1 MIAAVLSRTT
11 GVLVYLPN
19 IYEAKRLF
27 PSGHDVVAVLIHQL
41 VVGEVLHMPVPMTIT
56 PLKPPG
62 VVSTIHFQVCRSSVG
77 DTNSETDEL
86 SVDASF
92 TLVWNKLNFVA
103 QRSTFLKTNRDAQTL
118 DVSITTLCTHL
129 IFTFCN

>member
-62 VVSTIHFQVCRSSVG
+62 VVSTIQFQVCRSSVG

-86 SVDASF
+86 SVDGSF
-92 TLVWNKLNFVA
+92 PLVWNTRNFVA
-103 QRSTFLKTNRDAQTL
+103 QRS
-118 DVSITTLCTHL
+118 
-129 IFTFCN
+129 